1 MSGSLIFATSRG
13 EVDAPSEE
21 TPTKEVGS
29 ACDVRLKSKPS
40 TSVSVLRRSPFDL
53 AEAASYLNV
62 NVRYV
67 RRLVAERRVRY
78 LKVGRLLRFRV
89 EDLETFLDSCRVEPA
104 TGRRST
110 RGS

>member
-1 MSGSLIFATSRG
+1 MSGSLISAASRG

-21 TPTKEVGS
+21 TPTKEVEPV
-29 ACDVRLKSKPS
+29 CDVRLKSKPS
-40 TSVSVLRRSPFDL
+40 ASVSVLRRSPFDL
-53 AEAASYLNV
+53 AGAASYLNV

-89 EDLETFLDSCRVEPA
+89 EDLEAFLDSCRVEPA
-104 TGRRST
+104 TDRRST

>member
-1 MSGSLIFATSRG
+1 MSGGLIFTASG
-13 EVDAPSEE
+13 GVVDDPSEK
-21 TPTKEVGS
+21 TPIKEVGP
-29 ACDVRLKSKPS
+29 ACDARLKSKPS
-40 TSVSVLRRSPFDL
+40 ASASVLHRSPFDL
-53 AEAASYLNV
+53 VEAASYLNV
-62 NVRYV
+62 NERYV

-104 TGRRST
+104 PGRRST